1 MVPSRNSLLRI
12 VLALVGAGLLVFL
25 VARIGPGAIASHLAN
40 VGFGFIWLFVAYGA
54 GTMVGALPWY
64 WLLPNEA
71 RPRIRDAIASRFA
84 ASGGNAVLFAVG
96 GEPSRL
102 LWLRPEHRAVGLAG
116 VVVDRLLF
124 AAASVLFLLVGLVT
138 VLQIAELP
146 PTYLAVATALALLA
160 LAGAGVVAWV
170 AATRGIAGRIHRAV
184 HRMRNATTASLPSGA
199 LGDGVDE
206 RLAELLKRRRDS
218 LWSGVGVHLVAR
230 TLLGVEIYAGLLV
243 LGVSVSP
250 AEGLVLASVP
260 VVLAIVGSWIPSQI
274 GVQEGAVALVCGL
287 LGIDPAAGLTVVM
300 LQRIRQV
307 GTVSLAWI
315 LVSRMARRPPATAD
329 EHADVAALSVSAPG
343 RDSPR

>member
-1 MVPSRNSLLRI
+1 MVPSRNILLRI
-12 VLALVGAGLLVFL
+12 LLALVGAGFLVFL
-25 VARIGPGAIASHLAN
+25 VARIGPGAIGAHLAN
-40 VGFGFIWLFVAYGA
+40 VGFGFVWLLAAYGA
-54 GTMVGALPWY
+54 GTIVGAMPWY

-84 ASGGNAVLFAVG
+84 ASGGNALLFAVG

-124 AAASVLFLLVGLVT
+124 AAASVLFLLAGLVT
-138 VLQIAELP
+138 VLQIAALP
-146 PTYLAVATALALLA
+146 SGYVMVATALALSA
-160 LAGAGVVAWV
+160 LTAAGVAAWM
-170 AATRGIAGRIHRAV
+170 AANRNIAGRIHRAV
-184 HRMRNATTASLPSGA
+184 HRMRSATEPALPPGA

-206 RLAELLKRRRDS
+206 RLAELLKRRRDV
-218 LWSGVGVHLVAR
+218 LGTGVGVHLVGR
-230 TLLGVEIYAGLLV
+230 VLLGLEIYVGLLV

-260 VVLAIVGSWIPSQI
+260 VVLAIVGAWIPSQI

-287 LGIDPAAGLTVVM
+287 LGLDPAAGLTVVM

-307 GTVSLAWI
+307 GTVSLAWF
-315 LVSRMARRPPATAD
+315 LVTRVAGRTVTPA
-329 EHADVAALSVSAPG
+329 VAELSTSAPV
-343 RDSPR
+343 RDSTRA